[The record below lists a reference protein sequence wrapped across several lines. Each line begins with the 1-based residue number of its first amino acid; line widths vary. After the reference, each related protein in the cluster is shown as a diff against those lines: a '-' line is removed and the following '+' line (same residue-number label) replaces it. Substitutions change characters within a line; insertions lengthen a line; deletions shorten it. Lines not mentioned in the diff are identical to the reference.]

1 MTNDLSIALTE
12 SATLRTQQI
21 NRYSNDEALD
31 SLCRAKALV
40 MAVWRGEKVATTE
53 QIAEY
58 FEVSIETIQTIAKRN
73 RVELESDGMQTLSSK
88 ALKGVMFKLNISDN
102 TPRLKLWTPRSAL
115 RAGMLLRDSEVAREV
130 RNVVL
135 DIVEAVPAQSDR
147 IKALELELQLRQTEQ
162 KLLDTRHIIVTTC
175 PEPIQQKIL
184 GYQIVD
190 RVEYRDRIIHN
201 DDVIRDGSTIN
212 KTALCKR
219 YNLLTKGGSPNYKQ
233 LNQLLDKMP
242 PRAFTLM
249 ATLMENQE
257 LNRDF
262 LPDLDIVFKT
272 NTRQINLGESLFDS
286 AA

>member
-1 MTNDLSIALTE
+1 MINDLSIALTE
-12 SATLRTQQI
+12 SASLRSQQI
-21 NRYSNDEALD
+21 DRYSNDD
-31 SLCRAKALV
+31 SLDTLSKAKALV
-40 MAVWRGEKVATTE
+40 MAVWKGQKVATTE

-58 FEVSIETIQTIAKRN
+58 YEVPEETIKTIAKRN
-73 RVELESDGMQTLSSK
+73 RDELESDGLKTLSGK
-88 ALKGVMFKLNISDN
+88 ELKEVKFNMNLCDS
-102 TPRLKLWTPRSAL
+102 TSRLLLWSPRSAL
-115 RAGMLLRDSEVAREV
+115 RVGMLLRDSEVAREV

-135 DIVEAVPAQSDR
+135 DIVEIVPAQTER
-147 IKALELELQLRQTEQ
+147 IRTLELELKLRQTEQ
-162 KLLDTRHIIVTTC
+162 KLIDTRQIIVTTC

-184 GYQIVD
+184 GYQVVD

-249 ATLMENQE
+249 ATVMENQE
-257 LNRDF
+257 LNRNL
-262 LPDLDIVFKT
+262 LPDLDIVFET
-272 NTRQINLGESLFDS
+272 NTRQVNLGESLFDS